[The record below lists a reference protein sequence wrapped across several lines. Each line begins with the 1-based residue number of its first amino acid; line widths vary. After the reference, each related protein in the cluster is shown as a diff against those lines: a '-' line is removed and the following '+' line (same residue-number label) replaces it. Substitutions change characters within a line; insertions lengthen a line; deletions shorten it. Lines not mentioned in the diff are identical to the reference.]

1 MNLATQRIEQQ
12 YDVRIH
18 KARRGWYY
26 SKERPGLFVLSRDYL
41 TLEEIAD
48 RLQEEER

>member
-12 YDVRIH
+12 YDVRIY

-26 SKERPGLFVLSRDYL
+26 SQQRGHTFMYSRDYP
-41 TLEEIAD
+41 TLEEMAD
-48 RLQEEER
+48 RLQEEEQ